1 MNYNWN
7 LYSVIM
13 YNCIGID
20 ITVLSY
26 LKNIYHGIYAVHIMF
41 SFFFLCGYCYIKIP
55 LHVQTR
61 GALQLSQY
69 SNNVEI
75 LKDVGIVF
83 LHIESRKNSTLT
95 AVLVYLILLK
105 STTDFEKNI
114 V

>member
-1 MNYNWN
+1 M
-7 LYSVIM
+7 
-13 YNCIGID
+13 
-20 ITVLSY
+20 
-26 LKNIYHGIYAVHIMF
+26 
-41 SFFFLCGYCYIKIP
+41 
-55 LHVQTR
+55 QTR

-105 STTDFEKNI
+105 STTDFEKNSLKKNLKHYAEI
-114 V
+114 KYL